1 MKLVKRG
8 NYYYMRLRRGGIEDW
23 ISTHKTSKRDAEKAA
38 ERILMVFDREKH
50 TRQLAKQLCD
60 YAMALAKGEVSIK
73 ELSSPLA
80 MLEKQAM
87 QTALEAIEDVF
98 PLPALTAVDLWDRY
112 IEASGKIKGSTLS
125 TKRQRFSKFQEWAG
139 DMDMRSLNEIVCR
152 KFLDSLEVS
161 AQTRKNYISD
171 ISSVFGASDIPN
183 PWSASLRTGGEES
196 EPQERTPISTEQARK
211 VLKFCDDNPTLTAR
225 GIPYSRWGQFLRT
238 LYYTGLRPVDVCH
251 LRRDEIVNGTID
263 LMPEKTSRT
272 RKHVSYKADPKLL
285 IVLDSIPDNGTELFF
300 PEFAAQYDKN
310 RANLDPGFKQIV
322 HNAGLDGAG
331 LSLYGFRHHYV
342 TFQIDSGNDD
352 EAVAS
357 AVGHTSTETTNT
369 HYYHGRKNVE
379 LTELPEI

>member
-60 YAMALAKGEVSIK
+60 YAMALAKGEVSMK

-357 AVGHTSTETTNT
+357 AVGHT
-369 HYYHGRKNVE
+369 
-379 LTELPEI
+379 